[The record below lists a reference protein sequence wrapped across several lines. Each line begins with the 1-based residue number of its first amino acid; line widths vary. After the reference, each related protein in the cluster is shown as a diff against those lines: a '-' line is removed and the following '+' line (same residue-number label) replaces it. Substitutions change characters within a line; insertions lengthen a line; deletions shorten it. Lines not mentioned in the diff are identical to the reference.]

1 MERRRV
7 CCFCE
12 IWENGGIEAFL
23 AGILTQ
29 MDLTSLQVDIV
40 ATQLEENSLTESLR
54 QRGVRFVPLSGN
66 TRNLP
71 KNARMFRKII
81 RDRQYDVLHL
91 NLYQGLSLFYA
102 RIARQEGI
110 PIRIA
115 HSHNSDL
122 RPSPGRSL
130 KLLLHRMGRLFF
142 EPDVTHRWACS
153 HPAGEFL
160 FAKPFRMIPNGI
172 QTEDFAF
179 DPTVRQK
186 IRRNLDVRDQIL
198 LGNAGRLCTQKN
210 QRFLLDVLARLPKNY
225 VLALAGEG
233 EDRQM
238 LEKRIEQLGLRDRV
252 MLLGHC
258 RQVPALMQGMDLYLL
273 PSLFEGFPLSAIEAQ
288 AAGLPILCADT
299 LSREIN
305 ITDRVEFL
313 PLEAAL
319 WAQRIQEIPLTRQ
332 KDAQGVLARAG
343 FSRQA
348 VAKEIENTY
357 REVIG

>member
-1 MERRRV
+1 
-7 CCFCE
+7 
-12 IWENGGIEAFL
+12 
-23 AGILTQ
+23 
-29 MDLTSLQVDIV
+29 
-40 ATQLEENSLTESLR
+40 
-54 QRGVRFVPLSGN
+54 
-66 TRNLP
+66 
-71 KNARMFRKII
+71 
-81 RDRQYDVLHL
+81 
-91 NLYQGLSLFYA
+91 
-102 RIARQEGI
+102 
-110 PIRIA
+110 
-115 HSHNSDL
+115 
-122 RPSPGRSL
+122 
-130 KLLLHRMGRLFF
+130 
-142 EPDVTHRWACS
+142 
-153 HPAGEFL
+153 
-160 FAKPFRMIPNGI
+160 MIPNGI

-186 IRRNLDVRDQIL
+186 IRRNLDIRDQIL